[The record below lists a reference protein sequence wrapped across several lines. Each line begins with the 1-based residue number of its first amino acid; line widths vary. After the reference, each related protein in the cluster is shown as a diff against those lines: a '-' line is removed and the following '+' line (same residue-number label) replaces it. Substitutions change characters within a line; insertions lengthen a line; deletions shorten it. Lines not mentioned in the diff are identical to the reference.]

1 MFSLDSRLRN
11 DGYVIG
17 RFKLSL
23 LLLSRDANYPWC
35 ILVPERES
43 TYELYHL
50 SDEDQVQLIRE
61 SSRLAEVM
69 HNIFDAD
76 KMNIATLG
84 NVVPQLH
91 VHHVARYNS
100 DPAWPGPVWGKVE
113 AKAYEPQKLKDLVEK
128 ITNALAGEGFT
139 AIREG
144 DDLALQS
151 APKPTID
158 C

>member
-1 MFSLDSRLRN
+1 MFSLDSRLR
-11 DGYVIG
+11 DDSFIIG
-17 RFKLSL
+17 RFPLSL

-35 ILVPERES
+35 ILVPEREN

-50 SDEDQVQLIRE
+50 ADEDQVQLVRE
-61 SSRLAEVM
+61 SSRLTEVM
-69 HNIFDAD
+69 NSIFDAD

-91 VHHVARYNS
+91 LHHVARYQS

-113 AKAYEPQKLKDLVEK
+113 PKSYEPEALKALVEK
-128 ITNALAGEGFT
+128 ITNALAGENFT
-139 AIREG
+139 AIAEG
-144 DDLALQS
+144 GDIATKTVQR
-151 APKPTID
+151 PTID